1 MNLVNIP
8 VTMDALQALLALRKD
23 DNEPASQTIIRLA
36 GREGSMAATSTIG
49 LPPAPP
55 ATGKFHY
62 QILGEKRCT
71 RSAVDAYLDIL
82 ATLSSLESMLPER
95 LSLIARGN
103 SRNHIAPSPAE
114 VYPARPDLAKS
125 ARKIA
130 PGWYAGINI
139 SNRDKIRILR
149 LACSV
154 LKLHFGK
161 DVVFEAK

>member
-1 MNLVNIP
+1 MNLVNISL
-8 VTMDALQALLALRKD
+8 TMYPLQALWALRKD

-36 GREGSMAATSTIG
+36 GREGSMAAASIIG
-49 LPPAPP
+49 SPPAPP

-71 RSAVDAYLDIL
+71 KSAVDAYLDIL
-82 ATLSSLESMLPER
+82 ATLSSLEPMLPER

-125 ARKIA
+125 TRKIA

-139 SNRDKIRILR
+139 SNRDKMRILR
-149 LACSV
+149 LACSN
-154 LKLHFGK
+154 LCLRFGT
-161 DVVFEAK
+161 DVIF